1 MPQIINQYFKLI
13 LKSLLLTVFLLLAGH
28 TAFSIGNVDSLY
40 KRLDKVMDNRQLYM
54 ANKEEKI
61 QAIKQ
66 LLNIENLSPQQT
78 YDINLKLCYEYKKY
92 KADSAVFYILKNV
105 QIAKDLGSQYMRN
118 KAEIELASLYST
130 EGLYIESKSLL
141 DNINRF
147 TLDPKLLPDYFECY
161 NEFCSHY
168 GQSNNNN
175 VYYTKSEL
183 YRDSLLTVLDPG
195 SLKYQITHAENLF
208 FKGKRKDAEVA
219 LLSLL
224 NKTTDKNPER
234 AVIAY
239 LLGRMYMDE
248 ENSELQKK
256 YFAVSAIT
264 DVENSIKDNASLQS
278 LALTFYKAGD
288 IDQAFRFIEAAV
300 SDALFC
306 NVRYR
311 TVEGSSFYPIINAS
325 FQEKEKK
332 QKMEFRLYL
341 ILISILS
348 LFLIAGIIYTYKQMK
363 RVSKIRRELFKTNE
377 KLSKLNSEL
386 QQANDNLSESNHIKE
401 EYIAHF
407 FDLCSTYID
416 KLENYRKS
424 LHKKA
429 SNNQLDELFKTLKST
444 GIVETELEELYKN
457 FDTIFLNLY
466 PTFVRDFN
474 MLLVPEERI
483 HPRHGELLNTELRI
497 FALIRLGITDSV
509 KIASF
514 LRYSLRTVYNY
525 RTKVRN
531 KAISRDSFEEMV
543 KEIGTLKRD

>member
-1 MPQIINQYFKLI
+1 
-13 LKSLLLTVFLLLAGH
+13 LKTIVLTVFLALAGQF
-28 TAFSIGNVDSLY
+28 AFSITHVDSLY

-66 LLNIENLSPQQT
+66 LLSIGNLSPQQT

-92 KADSAVFYILKNV
+92 KSDSAVFYILKNV
-105 QIAKDLGSQYMRN
+105 QIAKDLGSQYMRH
-118 KAEIELASLYST
+118 KAEIELAWLYST
-130 EGLYIESKSLL
+130 EGLYIESKNLL
-141 DNINRF
+141 DNINRIA
-147 TLDPKLLPDYFECY
+147 LDPKLLPDYYECY

-175 VYYTKSEL
+175 LYYTKSEL
-183 YRDSLLTVLDPG
+183 YRDSLLMVLDPG
-195 SLKYQITHAENLF
+195 SLKYQITHAENMF

-224 NKTTDKNPER
+224 DKTTDKDPER

-239 LLGRMYMDE
+239 LLGRMYMND
-248 ENSELQKK
+248 ENSDLQKQ
-256 YFAVSAIT
+256 YFAISAIT

-363 RVSKIRRELFKTNE
+363 RVSKIRGELFRTNE
-377 KLSKLNSEL
+377 QLSKLNNEL

-429 SNNQLDELFKTLKST
+429 ANNQLDELFKTLKST
-444 GIVETELEELYKN
+444 SIVETELEELYKN

-474 MLLVPEERI
+474 VLLVTEERI

-531 KAISRDSFEEMV
+531 KAVSRDSFEEMV

>member
-1 MPQIINQYFKLI
+1 MKHF
-13 LKSLLLTVFLLLAGH
+13 LLTVCFLFSGNF
-28 TAFSIGNVDSLY
+28 AFSIGNVDSVY
-40 KRLDKVMDNRQLYM
+40 TRLNKVMDNRQLYM

-61 QAIKQ
+61 LAIKQ
-66 LLNIENLSPQQT
+66 LLNMGNLSPQQA
-78 YDINLKLCYEYKKY
+78 YDINLKLCNEYKKF
-92 KADSAVFYILKNV
+92 KSDSAVFYMLKNV
-105 QIAKDLGSQYMRN
+105 QIGKDLGSQYMRN
-118 KAEIELASLYST
+118 KAEIELAWLYST
-130 EGLYIESKSLL
+130 AGLYIESKNLL
-141 DNINRF
+141 DNIDRV
-147 TLDPKLLPDYFECY
+147 TLDPKLLPDYYECY

-168 GQSNNNN
+168 GQSNNYN
-175 VYYTKSEL
+175 VYYAKSEL
-183 YRDSLLTVLDPG
+183 YRDSLLKVLNPG
-195 SLKYQITHAENLF
+195 SLKYQIASAENILY
-208 FKGKRKDAEVA
+208 KGKRREAETA
-219 LLSLL
+219 LLALL
-224 NKTTDKNPER
+224 ERTTDKNPER

-248 ENSELQKK
+248 KKMELQKL
-256 YFAVSAIT
+256 YFAVSAIA

-278 LALTFYKAGD
+278 LALTFYKEGD

-332 QKMEFRLYL
+332 KKMEFRLYL

-363 RVSKIRRELFKTNE
+363 RVSRIRAELFSTNE
-377 KLSKLNSEL
+377 KLSKLNSQL
-386 QQANDNLSESNHIKE
+386 QHANDNLSESNHIKE

-429 SNNQLDELFKTLKST
+429 VNNQLDELFKTLKST

-474 MLLVPEERI
+474 VLLVPEERI

-531 KAISRDSFEEMV
+531 KAIARESFEEMV

>member
-1 MPQIINQYFKLI
+1 
-13 LKSLLLTVFLLLAGH
+13 
-28 TAFSIGNVDSLY
+28 
-40 KRLDKVMDNRQLYM
+40 M

-61 QAIKQ
+61 LAIKQ
-66 LLNIENLSPQQT
+66 LLRIGNLSAQQV

-92 KADSAVFYILKNV
+92 KADSAVFYIRKNIK
-105 QIAKDLGSQYMRN
+105 IANELENQYLLN
-118 KAEIELASLYST
+118 KAEIELAWLYST
-130 EGLYIESKSLL
+130 EGLYIESKDLL
-141 DNINRF
+141 ENINRSG
-147 TLDPKLLPDYFECY
+147 LDKRLLPNYYECY
-161 NEFCSHY
+161 NAFCSHY

-175 VYYTKSEL
+175 VYYTRSEL

-195 SLKYQITHAENLF
+195 SLHYQIVYATKILY
-208 FKGKRKDAEVA
+208 KGKRKEAETA

-224 NKTTDKNPER
+224 NKTTDKNTER
-234 AVIAY
+234 AEIAY

-248 ENSELQKK
+248 GNKELQKM
-256 YFAVSAIT
+256 YYSISAIT
-264 DVENSIKDNASLQS
+264 DIENSIKDNASLQS
-278 LALTFYKAGD
+278 LALTFYREGN
-288 IDQAFRFIEAAV
+288 IDQAFRFIEAAIN
-300 SDALFC
+300 DALFC

-311 TVEGSSFYPIINAS
+311 TVEGSTFYPIINAS
-325 FQEKEKK
+325 FQEKERK

-348 LFLIAGIIYTYKQMK
+348 VFLIGGIIYIYKQMK
-363 RVSKIRRELFKTNE
+363 RVSRIRQELFRTNE
-377 KLSKLNSEL
+377 KLSKLNNEL
-386 QQANDNLSESNHIKE
+386 LQANDNLFESNHIKE

-429 SNNQLDELFKTLKST
+429 TNNQLDELFKTLKST
-444 GIVETELEELYKN
+444 GIVETELGELYKN

-466 PTFVRDFN
+466 PTFVREFN
-474 MLLVPEERI
+474 VLLVPEEHI
-483 HPRHGELLNTELRI
+483 YPRQGELLNTELRI

-531 KAISRDSFEEMV
+531 KALSREDFEEMV

>member
-1 MPQIINQYFKLI
+1 M
-13 LKSLLLTVFLLLAGH
+13 LTGH
-28 TAFSIGNVDSLY
+28 TAFSINTVDSLY

-61 QAIKQ
+61 LAIKQ
-66 LLNIENLSPQQT
+66 LLNIGNLSPQQT

-92 KADSAVFYILKNV
+92 KSDSAVFYILKNV

-118 KAEIELASLYST
+118 KAEIELAWLYST

-147 TLDPKLLPDYFECY
+147 TLDPKLLPDYYECY

-175 VYYTKSEL
+175 LYYTKSEL
-183 YRDSLLTVLDPG
+183 YRDSLLMVLDPG
-195 SLKYQITHAENLF
+195 SLKYQITHAENMF
-208 FKGKRKDAEVA
+208 FKGKRRDAEVA

-224 NKTTDKNPER
+224 DKTTDKNPER

-239 LLGRMYMDE
+239 LLGRMYMNDE
-248 ENSELQKK
+248 KGDLQKK
-256 YFAVSAIT
+256 YFAISAIT

-325 FQEKEKK
+325 FQEKESK

-363 RVSKIRRELFKTNE
+363 RVSKIRGELFRTNE
-377 KLSKLNSEL
+377 QLSELNSEL

-429 SNNQLDELFKTLKST
+429 TNNQLDELFKTLKST

-474 MLLVPEERI
+474 VLLVPEERI
-483 HPRHGELLNTELRI
+483 SPRHGELLNTELRI

-531 KAISRDSFEEMV
+531 KAVSRDSFEEMV

>member
-1 MPQIINQYFKLI
+1 MKNI
-13 LKSLLLTVFLLLAGH
+13 LLTVLLLLTQY
-28 TAFSIGNVDSLY
+28 TAFSITDPDSLY

-61 QAIKQ
+61 QGIKQ
-66 LLNIENLSPQQT
+66 LLHIENLSPQQT

-92 KADSAVFYILKNV
+92 KSDSAVFYILKNV
-105 QIAKDLGSQYMRN
+105 QIGRDLANQYLRN
-118 KAEIELASLYST
+118 KAEIELAWLYST
-130 EGLYIESKSLL
+130 AGLYIESKNLL
-141 DNINRF
+141 DNIERR
-147 TLDPKLLPDYFECY
+147 TMDPRLLADYYECY

-168 GQSNNNN
+168 GQSNNNIL
-175 VYYTKSEL
+175 YYAKSEL
-183 YRDSLLTVLDPG
+183 YRDSLLKVVDPA
-195 SLKYQITHAENLF
+195 SLKYQIVSAENILY
-208 FKGKRKDAEVA
+208 KGKRREAETA

-224 NKTTDKNPER
+224 EKTTDKNPER

-248 ENSELQKK
+248 TKMDLQKK

-264 DVENSIKDNASLQS
+264 DIENSIKDNASLQS
-278 LALTFYKAGD
+278 LALTFYKEDD

-300 SDALFC
+300 NDALFC

-341 ILISILS
+341 ILISIMS

-377 KLSKLNSEL
+377 KLSKLNYQL
-386 QQANDNLSESNHIKE
+386 QQTNDNLSESNHIKE

-416 KLENYRKS
+416 KLENYRKA
-424 LHKKA
+424 LQKKA
-429 SNNQLDELFKTLKST
+429 SNNQLEDLFKTLKST
-444 GIVETELEELYKN
+444 SIVETELEELYKN
-457 FDTIFLNLY
+457 FDTVFLNLY

-474 MLLVPEERI
+474 VLLVAEERI
-483 HPRHGELLNTELRI
+483 QPRHGELLNTELRI

-531 KAISRDSFEEMV
+531 KAIARESFEEMV

>member
-1 MPQIINQYFKLI
+1 
-13 LKSLLLTVFLLLAGH
+13 
-28 TAFSIGNVDSLY
+28 
-40 KRLDKVMDNRQLYM
+40 MDNRQLYM

-61 QAIKQ
+61 LAIKQ
-66 LLNIENLSPQQT
+66 LLNMGNLSPQQA
-78 YDINLKLCYEYKKY
+78 YDINLKLCNEYKKF
-92 KADSAVFYILKNV
+92 KSDSAVFYMLKNV
-105 QIAKDLGSQYMRN
+105 QIGKDLGSQYMRN
-118 KAEIELASLYST
+118 KAEIELAWLYST
-130 EGLYIESKSLL
+130 AGLYIESKNLL
-141 DNINRF
+141 DNIDRV
-147 TLDPKLLPDYFECY
+147 TLDPKLLPDYYECY

-168 GQSNNNN
+168 GQSNNYN
-175 VYYTKSEL
+175 VYYAKSEL
-183 YRDSLLTVLDPG
+183 YRDSLLKVLNPG
-195 SLKYQITHAENLF
+195 SLKYQIASAENILY
-208 FKGKRKDAEVA
+208 KGKRREAETA
-219 LLSLL
+219 LLALL
-224 NKTTDKNPER
+224 ERTTDKNPER

-248 ENSELQKK
+248 KKMELQKL
-256 YFAVSAIT
+256 YFAVSAIA

-278 LALTFYKAGD
+278 LALTFYKEGD

-332 QKMEFRLYL
+332 KKMEFRLYL

-363 RVSKIRRELFKTNE
+363 RVSRIRAELFSTNE
-377 KLSKLNSEL
+377 KLSKLNSQL
-386 QQANDNLSESNHIKE
+386 QHANDNLSESNHIKE

-429 SNNQLDELFKTLKST
+429 VNNQLDELFKTLKST

-474 MLLVPEERI
+474 VLLVPEERI

-531 KAISRDSFEEMV
+531 KAIARESFEEMV

>member
-1 MPQIINQYFKLI
+1 MKHLVLI
-13 LKSLLLTVFLLLAGH
+13 LFLLLAGH
-28 TAFSIGNVDSLY
+28 TAFSIDDVDSLY
-40 KRLDKVMDNRQLYM
+40 RRLDKVMDNRQLYM
-54 ANKEEKI
+54 GNKEEKI

-66 LLNIENLSPQQT
+66 LLNIGNLSPQQA
-78 YDINLKLCYEYKKY
+78 YDINLRLCDEYKKY
-92 KADSAVFYILKNV
+92 KSDSAVYYILKNV

-118 KAEIELASLYST
+118 KAEIELAWLYST
-130 EGLYIESKSLL
+130 EGLYIESKGLL
-141 DNINRF
+141 DNIDRF
-147 TLDPKLLPDYFECY
+147 RLDPKLLPDYFECY

-168 GQSNNNN
+168 GQSNNNS
-175 VYYTKSEL
+175 VYYAKSEV
-183 YRDSLLTVLDPG
+183 YRDSLLMVLDPG
-195 SLKYQITHAENLF
+195 SLQYQITHAENLF

-224 NKTTDKNPER
+224 DKTTDKDPER

-239 LLGRMYMDE
+239 LLGRMYMGDG
-248 ENSELQKK
+248 NSELQKK
-256 YFAVSAIT
+256 YFAISAIT
-264 DVENSIKDNASLQS
+264 DIENSIKDNASLQS
-278 LALTFYKAGD
+278 LALTFYEEGD
-288 IDQAFRFIEAAV
+288 IDRAFRFIEAAV
-300 SDALFC
+300 NDALFC

-341 ILISILS
+341 ILISTLS

-363 RVSKIRRELFKTNE
+363 RVSKIRAELFRTNE
-377 KLSKLNSEL
+377 KLSKLNNEL
-386 QQANDNLSESNHIKE
+386 QQANENLSESNHIKE

-429 SNNQLDELFKTLKST
+429 VNNQLDDLFKTLKST
-444 GIVETELEELYKN
+444 GIVESELEELYKN

-466 PTFVRDFN
+466 PSFVHDFN
-474 MLLVPEERI
+474 LLLVPEERI

>member
-1 MPQIINQYFKLI
+1 MRSIF
-13 LKSLLLTVFLLLAGH
+13 LTVFLLSTGYS
-28 TAFSIGNVDSLY
+28 TFSRDNVDSIY
-40 KRLDKVMDNRQLYM
+40 SRLNNVMDNRQLYM
-54 ANKEEKI
+54 ANKEQKI
-61 QAIKQ
+61 LALKQ
-66 LLNIENLSPQQT
+66 LLNIGDLSPRQV
-78 YDINLKLCYEYKKY
+78 YDINFKLGYEYKKY
-92 KADSAVFYILKNV
+92 RSDSAVFYILKNID
-105 QIAKDLGSQYMRN
+105 IAKKLADKRMQS
-118 KAEIELASLYST
+118 KSEIELAWLYST
-130 EGLYIESKSLL
+130 EGLYIESKRLL
-141 DNINRF
+141 DNIDRAS
-147 TLDPKLLPDYFECY
+147 LDTKLLADYYECY
-161 NEFCSHY
+161 NAFCSHY

-183 YRDSLLTVLDPG
+183 YRDSLLMVLEPS
-195 SLKYQITHAENLF
+195 SLNYQISYATNILY
-208 FKGKRKDAEVA
+208 KGKRKEAEKA
-219 LLSLL
+219 LLLL
-224 NKTTDKNPER
+224 LDTTTDKNPER

-248 ENSELQKK
+248 ENIELQKK
-256 YFAVSAIT
+256 YFAISAIT
-264 DVENSIKDNASLQS
+264 DLENSIKDNASLQS
-278 LALTFYKAGD
+278 LALTYYKMGD
-288 IDQAFRFIEAAV
+288 IDQAFKFIETAIN
-300 SDALFC
+300 DALFC

-325 FQEKEKK
+325 FQTKERN
-332 QKMEFRLYL
+332 QKMELRRYL

-363 RVSKIRRELFKTNE
+363 RVSKIRKELFITNE
-377 KLSKLNSEL
+377 KLSKLNKEL
-386 QQANDNLSESNHIKE
+386 LQANNNLFESNHIKE

-416 KLENYRKS
+416 KQENYRKS

-429 SNNQLDELFKTLKST
+429 TNNQLDELFKALKST
-444 GIVETELEELYKN
+444 SIVETELEELYKN

-466 PTFVRDFN
+466 PTFVNEFN
-474 MLLVPEERI
+474 VLLVSDEQI

-531 KAISRDSFEEMV
+531 KAVSRDDFEEMV
-543 KEIGTLKRD
+543 KQISTIKRD

>member
-1 MPQIINQYFKLI
+1 
-13 LKSLLLTVFLLLAGH
+13 
-28 TAFSIGNVDSLY
+28 
-40 KRLDKVMDNRQLYM
+40 M
-54 ANKEEKI
+54 ATKEEKI
-61 QAIKQ
+61 LSLKQ
-66 LLNIENLSPQQT
+66 LLNIGNISLKQA
-78 YDINLKLCYEYKKY
+78 YDIHSRLGNEYKKY
-92 KADSAVFYILKNV
+92 KSDSAVFYILKNV
-105 QIAKDLGSQYMRN
+105 SIARELGDDFLRN
-118 KAEIELASLYST
+118 KAEIELAWLYST
-130 EGLYIESKSLL
+130 AGLYIESKNLL
-141 DNINRF
+141 DNINRVR
-147 TLDPKLLPDYFECY
+147 LNARLLPDYYECY

-168 GQSNNNN
+168 GQSNNNS

-183 YRDSLLTVLDPG
+183 YRDSLLMVLNRG
-195 SLKYQITHAENLF
+195 SLKYQIAHAENQLY
-208 FKGKRKDAEVA
+208 KGKRKEAEST
-219 LLSLL
+219 LLHLL
-224 NKTTDKNPER
+224 NKTTDKNSER

-239 LLGRMYMDE
+239 LLGRMYLDE
-248 ENSELQKK
+248 GKSDLQKK
-256 YFAVSAIT
+256 YFAISAIT

-278 LALTFYKAGD
+278 LALTFYKEGN

-300 SDALFC
+300 NDALFC

-325 FQEKEKK
+325 FQEKERK

-341 ILISILS
+341 ILISIMS

-363 RVSKIRRELFKTNE
+363 RVSKIRAELFRTNE
-377 KLSKLNSEL
+377 KLSKLNNEL

-429 SNNQLDELFKTLKST
+429 VNNQLDDLFKTLKST
-444 GIVETELEELYKN
+444 GIVESELEELYKN

-466 PTFVRDFN
+466 PSFVHDFN
-474 MLLVPEERI
+474 LLLVPEERI

>member
-1 MPQIINQYFKLI
+1 MKHLVLI
-13 LKSLLLTVFLLLAGH
+13 LFLLLTGH
-28 TAFSIGNVDSLY
+28 TAFSIDDVDSLY
-40 KRLDKVMDNRQLYM
+40 RRLDKVMDNRQLYM
-54 ANKEEKI
+54 GNKEEKI

-66 LLNIENLSPQQT
+66 LLNIGNLSPQQA
-78 YDINLKLCYEYKKY
+78 YDINLRLCDEYKKY
-92 KADSAVFYILKNV
+92 KSDSAVYYILKNV

-118 KAEIELASLYST
+118 KAEIELAWLYST
-130 EGLYIESKSLL
+130 EGLYIESKGLL
-141 DNINRF
+141 DNIDRF
-147 TLDPKLLPDYFECY
+147 RLDPKLLPDYFECY

-168 GQSNNNN
+168 GQSNNNS
-175 VYYTKSEL
+175 VYYAKSEV
-183 YRDSLLTVLDPG
+183 YRDSLLMVLDPG
-195 SLKYQITHAENLF
+195 SLQYQITHAENLF

-224 NKTTDKNPER
+224 DKTTDKDPER

-239 LLGRMYMDE
+239 LLGRMYMGDG
-248 ENSELQKK
+248 NSELQKK
-256 YFAVSAIT
+256 YFAISAIT
-264 DVENSIKDNASLQS
+264 DIENSIKDNASLQS
-278 LALTFYKAGD
+278 LALTFYEEGD
-288 IDQAFRFIEAAV
+288 IDRAFRFIEAAV
-300 SDALFC
+300 NDALFC

-341 ILISILS
+341 ILISTLS

-363 RVSKIRRELFKTNE
+363 RVSKIRAELFRTNE
-377 KLSKLNSEL
+377 KLSKLNNEL
-386 QQANDNLSESNHIKE
+386 QQANENLSESNHIKE

-429 SNNQLDELFKTLKST
+429 VNNQLEELFKTLKST
-444 GIVETELEELYKN
+444 GIVESELEELYKN

-466 PTFVRDFN
+466 PSFVHDFN
-474 MLLVPEERI
+474 LLLVPEERI

>member
-1 MPQIINQYFKLI
+1 MKNI
-13 LKSLLLTVFLLLAGH
+13 LLTVLLLLTQY
-28 TAFSIGNVDSLY
+28 TAFSITDLDSLY

-61 QAIKQ
+61 QGIKQ
-66 LLNIENLSPQQT
+66 LLHIENLSPQQT

-92 KADSAVFYILKNV
+92 KSDSAVFYILKNV
-105 QIAKDLGSQYMRN
+105 QIGRDLANQYLRN
-118 KAEIELASLYST
+118 KAEIELAWLYST
-130 EGLYIESKSLL
+130 AGLYIESKNLL
-141 DNINRF
+141 DNIERR
-147 TLDPKLLPDYFECY
+147 TMDPRLLADYYECY

-168 GQSNNNN
+168 GQSNNNIL
-175 VYYTKSEL
+175 YYAKSEL
-183 YRDSLLTVLDPG
+183 YRDSLLKVVDPA
-195 SLKYQITHAENLF
+195 SLKYQIVSAENILY
-208 FKGKRKDAEVA
+208 KGKRREAETA

-224 NKTTDKNPER
+224 EKTTDKNPER

-248 ENSELQKK
+248 TKMDLQKK

-264 DVENSIKDNASLQS
+264 DIENSIKDNASLQS
-278 LALTFYKAGD
+278 LALTFYKEDD

-300 SDALFC
+300 NDALFC

-341 ILISILS
+341 ILISIMS

-377 KLSKLNSEL
+377 KLSKLNYQL
-386 QQANDNLSESNHIKE
+386 QQTNDNLSESNHIKE

-416 KLENYRKS
+416 KLENYRKA
-424 LHKKA
+424 LQKKA
-429 SNNQLDELFKTLKST
+429 SNNQLEDLFKTLKST
-444 GIVETELEELYKN
+444 SIVETELEELYKN
-457 FDTIFLNLY
+457 FDTVFLNLY

-474 MLLVPEERI
+474 VLLVAEERI
-483 HPRHGELLNTELRI
+483 QPRHGELLNTELRI

-531 KAISRDSFEEMV
+531 KAIARESFEEMV

>member
-1 MPQIINQYFKLI
+1 MKNI
-13 LKSLLLTVFLLLAGH
+13 LLTAVLLLSGYA
-28 TAFSIGNVDSLY
+28 AFSIANVDSLY

-61 QAIKQ
+61 QGIKQ
-66 LLNIENLSPQQT
+66 LLHIGNLSPQQT

-92 KADSAVFYILKNV
+92 KSDSAVFYILKNV
-105 QIAKDLGSQYMRN
+105 QIGKDLANQYLRN
-118 KAEIELASLYST
+118 KAEIELAWLYST
-130 EGLYIESKSLL
+130 AGLYIESKNLL
-141 DNINRF
+141 DNIDRR
-147 TLDPKLLPDYFECY
+147 TMDPRLLADYYECY

-168 GQSNNNN
+168 GQSNNNIL
-175 VYYTKSEL
+175 YYAKSEL
-183 YRDSLLTVLDPG
+183 YRDSLLKVVNPA
-195 SLKYQITHAENLF
+195 SLEYQIVSAENILY
-208 FKGKRKDAEVA
+208 KGKRREAETA

-224 NKTTDKNPER
+224 EKTTDKNPER

-248 ENSELQKK
+248 KKMDLQKK

-264 DVENSIKDNASLQS
+264 DIENSIKDNASLQS
-278 LALTFYKAGD
+278 LALTFYKEND

-300 SDALFC
+300 NDALFC

-341 ILISILS
+341 ILISIMS

-377 KLSKLNSEL
+377 KLSKLNYQL
-386 QQANDNLSESNHIKE
+386 QQTNDNLSESNHIKE

-424 LHKKA
+424 LQKKA
-429 SNNQLDELFKTLKST
+429 SNNQLEDLFKTLKST
-444 GIVETELEELYKN
+444 SIVETELEELYKN
-457 FDTIFLNLY
+457 FDTVFLNLY

-474 MLLVPEERI
+474 VLLVTEERI
-483 HPRHGELLNTELRI
+483 QPRQGELLNTELRI

-531 KAISRDSFEEMV
+531 KAIARESFEEMV